1 VETIKGQVFGRKAFT
16 LVEALIVVIII
27 GILAGLMMTA
37 SGASTQKAE
46 DTRAIN
52 DIVVMRKAVMIA
64 SVEAGVEG
72 AIEKITVEHNKFE
85 VSLLKDE
92 EREPEF
98 KNRLEAVLDTNIAA
112 RRFVIFYDKDG
123 NLGTLNYYPK
133 SENFPW
139 YFISQTAAEGDMS
152 IYCYD
157 DKTYKKRLVKSY

>member
-1 VETIKGQVFGRKAFT
+1 MFVKKAFT
-16 LVEALIVVIII
+16 LVEVLIVVIII

-37 SGASTQKAE
+37 SGASTQRAE

-52 DIVVMRKAVMIA
+52 DIVVMRKALMIA
-64 SVEAGVEG
+64 FVESGVEC
-72 AIEKITVEHNKFE
+72 ANMIITIENNKITISSESITKDDSEKFE
-85 VSLLKDE
+85 NKLRAALDANLAAKH
-92 EREPEF
+92 F
-98 KNRLEAVLDTNIAA
+98 KIYYDT
-112 RRFVIFYDKDG
+112 YG

-139 YFISQTAAEGDMS
+139 YFISQTSAEGDMS